1 MIYQSQE
8 NQINIVEKTRVEDD
22 DTLSLESDRSSQ
34 GYIN

>member
-1 MIYQSQE
+1 MIDQSQE

>member
-1 MIYQSQE
+1 MIDQSQE
-8 NQINIVEKTRVEDD
+8 NQIDRVEKTRVEDD